1 MTRHND
7 TAFLDR
13 LLAPML
19 GQLLR
24 IVSAARGECSL
35 DELKAEA
42 WIAAETW
49 RQENDTS
56 AEPEDRRL
64 QENVLLGLWRL
75 FGRFANR
82 TMRTAFRL
90 DLEVV
95 GRDGEPATNAIA
107 AALAAPESYEPEKLL
122 ESLQDGVTNNSRLAT
137 RFAEAVAWL
146 STLEHFDHDLPAI
159 ACYLSIPVATL
170 KRRLD
175 RAEHCAACQ
184 PSMFDGITAIP
195 DDFRPKRVML
205 VPRRFRRQAMR
216 HICHHVRPWQAHLFF
231 AAGRVF
237 QRR

>member
-7 TAFLDR
+7 SAFLDR

-19 GQLLR
+19 GQLQR

-42 WIAAETW
+42 WIAAEMW
-49 RQENDTS
+49 RIENG
-56 AEPEDRRL
+56 ANIEPEDRRL
-64 QENVLLGLWRL
+64 QENVLLNLWRS

-82 TMRTAFRL
+82 TMRAAFRL
-90 DLEVV
+90 DHEDI
-95 GRDGEPATNAIA
+95 GRDGEPAMNTIA
-107 AALAAPESYEPEKLL
+107 ATLAVPEDYEPEKVL
-122 ESLQDGVTNNSRLAT
+122 ESLQDEAANNRCLVA

-146 STLEHFDHDLPAI
+146 CTLEHFDHDLPAI

-195 DDFRPKRVML
+195 GDFHPKRVML

-216 HICHHVRPWQAHLFF
+216 RICHHVRPWQAHLFF
-231 AAGRVF
+231 AAGQVF